1 MSEAPFCESHCMLLR
16 NPHSRLPLLTLSLAG
31 LTYCAIGA
39 LTFLGRLSNNIK
51 PVPLLTP
58 GTEEFELLARWLVA
72 RQTSDL
78 GETVDEE
85 QPNRP
90 DEAQKHLP
98 GAIQGLRI
106 DDMVDALPSLE
117 PPTEETLQWAGFN
130 GRCNKVADTCYSFWN
145 TATLVVSC
153 RPWLRGFGRLMN

>member
-1 MSEAPFCESHCMLLR
+1 MF
-16 NPHSRLPLLTLSLAG
+16 LLTLSLAG

-39 LTFLGRLSNNIK
+39 LTFLGRLSNNTK

-78 GETVDEE
+78 GEGDADEE
-85 QPNRP
+85 QSNCT
-90 DEAQKHLP
+90 DKAQNDLP
-98 GAIQGLRI
+98 GAIQGLHIADR
-106 DDMVDALPSLE
+106 VDSLPSLE
-117 PPTEETLQWAGFN
+117 PPSDGTVQWAGFN
-130 GRCNKVADTCYSFWN
+130 GRCNKIADTCYSFWN

-153 RPWLRGFGRLMN
+153 HPWLMGFEDWWIDSWI